1 VAKNAVTTG
10 PGKSSLTQESVNR
23 DWLRALQSVAQV
35 EKEPSGAL
43 FAHFDPIA
51 DARPHAPALISD
63 QETYTFGE
71 LAERSNRYARWAIH
85 NDLRKGDVV
94 ALMMENRAEYVAIW
108 LGLNRVGV
116 VVALLSTNH
125 TGRALEQYFRIS
137 RSRLVIAQGSL
148 CPVCVDALGGNSE
161 LTVLSYGASRCAC
174 RRLDAE
180 LDQYSGAALSPSE
193 RRRIAPNEHALYI
206 FTSGTTGL
214 PKAAIVSHRRLLNWA
229 LWFRGCIDAKSDDR
243 MYNCLPLFHAVGG
256 IIAIWP
262 VLLAGGSV
270 VIRKRYSTS
279 SFWREVVEF
288 DCSLFQYIGELCR
301 LLTLAPQDSVKE
313 KHRLRLCVGN
323 GLRPDVWKRFQER
336 FNIPKIFEFYAST
349 EGNFSLYNFEGEP
362 GSIGRIPSF
371 LSSSLRVAIVEFDF
385 EQEKPLRLP
394 SGRCRLCAV
403 GTSGEA
409 IAKIE
414 RAADGASNFE
424 GYLDPEASE
433 RRILRNVFAEGDSW
447 MRSGDLMRKDTRGF
461 FYFVDRIGDTFRW
474 KGENVSTQEVAK
486 IILGCPNVNDAIVYG
501 VEAPSY
507 DGRAGMAALT
517 VGQDFD
523 LSVLHSILNEQLPEY
538 ARPLFLRLTHRLDLT
553 ETFKLKKR
561 SLMQQGFDPNK
572 INDPLYF
579 DFPGEH
585 TYAPLGKELYAKIV
599 DGSVRL

>member
-1 VAKNAVTTG
+1 MAENAVTSR
-10 PGKSSLTQESVNR
+10 PSKSLLSPASVNR

-35 EKEPSGAL
+35 DKDPNGTLSR
-43 FAHFDPIA
+43 HFDAVA

-63 QETYTFGE
+63 QESYTFGQ
-71 LAERSNRYARWAIH
+71 LAERSNRYARWAID

-108 LGLNRVGV
+108 LGLNRAGV
-116 VVALLSTNH
+116 VVALLSTSL
-125 TGRALEQYFRIS
+125 TGRALEQCLRVS
-137 RSRLVIAQGSL
+137 RSRMVIAQASL
-148 CPVCVDALGGNSE
+148 HPVCVEAAPEGGE
-161 LTVLSYGASRCAC
+161 LPVLSYGAGSAC

-180 LDQYSGAALSPSE
+180 LNPYSGAALGASE
-193 RRRIAPNEHALYI
+193 RREISFNDHALYI

-243 MYNCLPLFHAVGG
+243 MYNCLPMFHSVGG

-270 VIRKRYSTS
+270 VIRKRYSS
-279 SFWREVVEF
+279 SAFWREVVEF

-301 LLTLAPQDSVKE
+301 LLTLAPQDSFVE
-313 KHRLRLCVGN
+313 QNRLRLCVGN
-323 GLRPDVWKRFQER
+323 GLRPDVWRRFQER

-349 EGNFSLYNFEGEP
+349 EGNFSLYNFESEP

-371 LSSSLRVAIVEFDF
+371 LSSSHRVAIVEFDF
-385 EQEKPLRLP
+385 EREEPLRLP
-394 SGRCRLCAV
+394 TGRCQLCAV
-403 GTSGEA
+403 GTTGEA

-447 MRSGDLMRKDTRGF
+447 MRSGDLMRKDARGF

-474 KGENVSTQEVAK
+474 KGENVSTQEVAEVL
-486 IILGCPNVNDAIVYG
+486 LGCPNVNDVIVYG

-507 DGRAGMAALT
+507 EGRAGMAALA
-517 VGQDFD
+517 VGRDFD
-523 LSVLHSILNEQLPEY
+523 LSVLRAIMDEQLPGY
-538 ARPLFLRLTHRLDLT
+538 ARPLFLRLTDRLDFT

-561 SLMQQGFDPNK
+561 SLMEQGFDPSK
-572 INDPLYF
+572 IDDPLYF
-579 DFPGEH
+579 VSPGEAAC
-585 TYAPLGKELYAKIV
+585 APIGKELYAKIV
-599 DGSVRL
+599 DGRVRL